1 MKKEKL
7 VILVLSVFLVLAV
20 VVIGYFVFGNMIN
33 NLQTNAYQQG
43 YGVGYEQAFMG
54 IVSQAEKCEL
64 VPISVNDTV
73 VMNLLAYE
81 CLNTTE
87 EPIVNESE

>member
-7 VILVLSVFLVLAV
+7 VILILSVFLVLAV
-20 VVIGYFVFGNMIN
+20 LVIGYFVFGNILVNMQAN
-33 NLQTNAYQQG
+33 YYQQG
-43 YGVGYEQAFMG
+43 YNVGYEQAFVS
-54 IVSQAEKCEL
+54 IVGEAEKCEL

-81 CLNTTE
+81 CLNLNPE
-87 EPIVNESE
+87 AE